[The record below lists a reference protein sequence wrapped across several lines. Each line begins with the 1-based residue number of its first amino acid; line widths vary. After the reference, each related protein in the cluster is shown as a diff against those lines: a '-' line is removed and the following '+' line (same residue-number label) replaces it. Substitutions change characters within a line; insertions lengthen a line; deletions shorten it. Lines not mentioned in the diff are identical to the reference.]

1 MLSSEDRL
9 LIFWSNPTKT
19 IPLRPHRPERYP
31 REDARHWYDKEYAGW
46 GVEKLAMPESPGD
59 GPRGKRIA
67 FLQPGTHPY
76 HVAFGEGLTR
86 IAERVGA
93 RLQTYTA
100 AMTEE
105 SQDREVER
113 AIHDGPD
120 LVILVPISS
129 EACTPWVRQ
138 MHSRGIP
145 VIVSNYLP
153 EEEAYRYILA
163 WCGPDD
169 WGQFRMLARSF
180 ADFMGYEGGYAI
192 IRHIPGSS
200 CHDARTWSVVT
211 ELAAAAP
218 RMKCLAMG
226 EACRDGVFDPQEARR
241 LVEGWISRF
250 GKDLKGIVSP
260 DDDIL
265 VDGIN
270 EALRATGRM
279 EVVRVGAGSTHKGM
293 QLVKDGGLQA
303 VTFQSA
309 QADGALAMKIAADW
323 FAGLD
328 IPPIVYLPKHVITRK
343 NVEDFLSKK
352 PEFSAVSLELLA
364 RAVRD
369 ASEGLVDQFFEDAYQ
384 SLLDSEL
391 MSPEFF
397 RGFCIEVLS
406 TLIHILKTNEV
417 DERAIFG
424 DYESLYRN
432 LFNQK
437 TPRNSMEWMKGLAK
451 EVIRILSRERQSES
465 LVDRVV
471 RYVNRNY
478 AEPLSLKVLS
488 SAFGL
493 SAPYLGRLFHRAVG
507 ASFTTYL
514 NELRLRKA
522 EELLRYTTLKTS
534 EIASRI
540 GYGNVNYFYTL
551 FKKYKGYYPS
561 ESKSKD
567 PRGWQ
572 PVRAPA
578 AAVHSLKRK

>member
-1 MLSSEDRL
+1 
-9 LIFWSNPTKT
+9 
-19 IPLRPHRPERYP
+19 
-31 REDARHWYDKEYAGW
+31 
-46 GVEKLAMPESPGD
+46 
-59 GPRGKRIA
+59 
-67 FLQPGTHPY
+67 
-76 HVAFGEGLTR
+76 VAFAEGLAR

-105 SQDREVER
+105 SQHREVQR
-113 AIHDGPD
+113 AIEDRPD
-120 LVILVPISS
+120 LAILVPISS
-129 EACTPWVRQ
+129 AACTPWVRDIHAQ
-138 MHSRGIP
+138 GMP
-145 VIVSNYLP
+145 AIVSNFIP
-153 EEEAYRYILA
+153 EDEAYRYILA

-169 WGQFRMLARSF
+169 WGQFRMLARTF
-180 ADFMGYEGGYAI
+180 ADFMGHKGGYAI
-192 IRHIPGSS
+192 IRHVPGSS

-211 ELAAAAP
+211 ELATTAP
-218 RMKCLAMG
+218 RMKCLAIG
-226 EACRDGVFDPQEARR
+226 EACVDGIFDPKAACR
-241 LVEGWISRF
+241 LVETWIAQYGRE
-250 GKDLKGIVSP
+250 LRGIVSP

-270 EALRATGRM
+270 EAVRAASRPDI
-279 EVVRVGAGSTHKGM
+279 VRVGAGSTQKGM

-303 VTFQSA
+303 ITFQSA

-328 IPPIVYLPKHVITRK
+328 IPPIVYLPKHIITRK

-352 PEFSAVSLELLA
+352 PEFSSVSLELLA
-364 RAVRD
+364 RAVRES
-369 ASEGLVDQFFEDAYQ
+369 SEEQVDGFFEDAYQ

-406 TLIHILKTNEV
+406 ALIHILKTNDV

-437 TPRNSMEWMKGLAK
+437 TPRNAMEWMKRLAK
-451 EVIRILSRERQSES
+451 EVIRILSRQRQTES

-471 RYVNRNY
+471 RYVNRTY

-488 SAFGL
+488 CAFGL

-507 ASFTTYL
+507 KSFTTYL

-522 EELLRYTTLKTS
+522 EELLRFTSLKTS

-540 GYGNVNYFYTL
+540 GYTNVNYFYTL

-561 ESKSKD
+561 ESKSKVCHKE
-567 PRGWQ
+567 G
-572 PVRAPA
+572 A
-578 AAVHSLKRK
+578 AAR

>member
-1 MLSSEDRL
+1 MLFSEDRL
-9 LIFWSNPTKT
+9 LLFWSNPTKE
-19 IPLRPHRPERYP
+19 IPLRPSRLDRYP
-31 REDARHWYDKEYAGW
+31 REDARHWYDEEYAGW
-46 GVEKLAMPESPGD
+46 GIEKRPMPESPCD

-76 HVAFGEGLTR
+76 HVAFAEGLSR
-86 IAERVGA
+86 IAERAGV

-105 SQDREVER
+105 SQDREVRR
-113 AIHDGPD
+113 AIADRPD
-120 LVILVPISS
+120 LMILVPISS
-129 EACTPWVRQ
+129 KACTPWVKE
-138 MHSRGIP
+138 MHSQGIP
-145 VIVSNYLP
+145 VIVSNYIP
-153 EEEAYRYILA
+153 EDEAYRYILA

-169 WGQFRMLARSF
+169 WGQFRMLARTF
-180 ADFMGYEGGYAI
+180 ADFIGDEGGYAI

-211 ELAAAAP
+211 ELAVKAP
-218 RMKCLAMG
+218 RMRCLAMG
-226 EACRDGVFDPQEARR
+226 EACTEGIFDPEAARR
-241 LVEGWISRF
+241 LVEMWIATYGRE
-250 GKDLKGIVSP
+250 LRGIVSP

-270 EALRATGRM
+270 EAIRAAGRPDI
-279 EVVRVGAGSTHKGM
+279 VRVGAGSTHKGM
-293 QLVKDGGLQA
+293 QLVKDGGLHA
-303 VTFQSA
+303 ITFQSA

-323 FAGLD
+323 FEGLD
-328 IPPIVYLPKHVITRK
+328 IPPIVYLPKHIITRK

-352 PEFSAVSLELLA
+352 PEFSSVSLELLA
-364 RAVRD
+364 RAVRE
-369 ASEGLVDQFFEDAYQ
+369 ASEADVDQFFEDAYQ
-384 SLLDSEL
+384 SLLSSEL

-437 TPRNSMEWMKGLAK
+437 TPRNSMEWMKRLAK
-451 EVIRILSRERQSES
+451 DVINILSRQRQAES
-465 LVDRVV
+465 LVDRTV

-488 SAFGL
+488 CAFGL

-507 ASFTTYL
+507 KSFTTYL

-522 EELLRYTTLKTS
+522 DELLRYTSLKTG

-540 GYGNVNYFYTL
+540 GYANVNYFYTL

-561 ESKSKD
+561 ESKSKACRD
-567 PRGWQ
+567 AG
-572 PVRAPA
+572 
-578 AAVHSLKRK
+578 

>member
-1 MLSSEDRL
+1 MLFSDDRL
-9 LIFWSNPTKT
+9 LLFWSNPSKE
-19 IPLRPHRPERYP
+19 IPLRPHRPERYA

-46 GVEKLAMPESPGD
+46 GVDKLAMPESPCD
-59 GPRGKRIA
+59 GPRGKHIA

-76 HVAFGEGLTR
+76 HVAFAEGLAR
-86 IAERVGA
+86 IAERAGV

-100 AMTEE
+100 AMTRE
-105 SQDREVER
+105 SQDREVRR
-113 AIHDGPD
+113 AMEDSPD

-129 EACTPWVRQ
+129 TACTPWVRE
-138 MHSRGIP
+138 MHERGMP
-145 VIVSNYLP
+145 VIVSNFIP
-153 EEEAYRYILA
+153 EDEAYRYILA

-180 ADFMGYEGGYAI
+180 ADFMGHEGGYAI
-192 IRHIPGSS
+192 IRHVPGSS

-211 ELAAAAP
+211 ELAAMAP

-226 EACRDGVFDPQEARR
+226 EACTDGVFDPQAARR
-241 LVEGWISRF
+241 LVETWIAQHGR
-250 GKDLKGIVSP
+250 GLRGIVSP

-265 VDGIN
+265 VDGIS
-270 EALRATGRM
+270 EAIRAAGRTDI
-279 EVVRVGAGSTHKGM
+279 VRVGAGSTQKGM
-293 QLVKDGGLQA
+293 QLVKEGALQA
-303 VTFQSA
+303 ITFQSA
-309 QADGALAMKIAADW
+309 HADGALAMKIAADW
-323 FAGLD
+323 FAGLE
-328 IPPIVYLPKHVITRK
+328 IPPIVYLPRHIITRS

-352 PEFSAVSLELLA
+352 PEFSSVSLELLA
-364 RAVRD
+364 SAVRQ
-369 ASEGLVDQFFEDAYQ
+369 ASQEQVDRFFEDAYQ

-437 TPRNSMEWMKGLAK
+437 TPRNAMEWMMRLAR
-451 EVIRILSRERQSES
+451 EVIRILSQPRQTDSLAERA
-465 LVDRVV
+465 V

-488 SAFGL
+488 SMFGL
-493 SAPYLGRLFHRAVG
+493 SAPYLGRVFHRAAG
-507 ASFTTYL
+507 RSFTTYL

-522 EELLRYTTLKTS
+522 EELLRYTSLKTS

-540 GYGNVNYFYTL
+540 GYANVNYFYTL

-561 ESKSKD
+561 QSKSKAC
-567 PRGWQ
+567 REEGEA
-572 PVRAPA
+572 APPFI
-578 AAVHSLKRK
+578 L